1 MTNGRVDVKSMLQTI
16 IFMIFVI
23 DLDLRV
29 TKQIKAIQGE
39 KYA

>member
-16 IFMIFVI
+16 IFMTFVI
-23 DLDLRV
+23 DLDLIV